1 MAQVSKSNKTQS
13 NKNLEQKIAVVAD
26 LAMSVSK
33 ATKTRKAKPSK
44 SIELTP
50 EGRQA
55 LANFRKAKEAEAKA
69 KEAKFLAELELRQAL
84 GGAVEGLIEGAVVVK
99 VVSGRNTHFDREML
113 SQMFPEAFQATL
125 RSTEYDY
132 LKTL

>member
-26 LAMSVSK
+26 LGMSVTK
-33 ATKTRKAKPSK
+33 ARKAKPSK

-55 LANFRKAKEAEAKA
+55 LANFRKAKEAETKA
-69 KEAKFLAELELRQAL
+69 KEAKQLAELELRQAL

-99 VVSGRNTHFDREML
+99 VVAGRNTHFDREML
-113 SQMFPEAFQATL
+113 SEMFPEAFQATL

>member
-1 MAQVSKSNKTQS
+1 MAKP
-13 NKNLEQKIAVVAD
+13 KNLEQKIAVVAD
-26 LAMSVSK
+26 LSMSVSK
-33 ATKTRKAKPSK
+33 ATKARKAKPSK

-55 LANFRKAKEAEAKA
+55 LANFRKAKEAESKA

-84 GGAVEGLIEGAVVVK
+84 GQATEGLIEGAVVVK

-113 SQMFPEAFQATL
+113 NEMFPEAFQATL